1 MKKTLIA
8 LAVLAAS
15 GASFAQSSVTI
26 SGYIG
31 AGYQS
36 TGKTGAAVK
45 GFAMTDSRIQLSGT
59 EDLGGGLKASFVQ
72 QFRVNAAA
80 RGASDVVGEDSS
92 VSLAGGFGTVAYAKT
107 RGSTLLTNA
116 MLSGA
121 SLAEDVWAGP
131 LTRNSIDAVSYT
143 MPAFNGF
150 TLGLSRA
157 EAEAS
162 GTNHNHSSGGEGA
175 IQINTI
181 SAGYAAGPLAAGLAY
196 KKYAGGATI
205 SKNEMFVS
213 YDMGAAR
220 LAAGYEKASS
230 DTDAK
235 TSLGVSVPMGALK
248 AGVSYVSFGANTY
261 TDVGVSYALSKRTAV
276 EFATGDYTTW
286 ANRST
291 RVRVLHNF

>member
-1 MKKTLIA
+1 
-8 LAVLAAS
+8 LAAS

-36 TGKTGAAVK
+36 DKDAVK

-72 QFRVNAAA
+72 QFRVNGGPRGNAAA
-80 RGASDVVGEDSS
+80 PDVRGEDSS
-92 VSLAGGFGTVAYAKT
+92 LSLAGGFGTVAYAKT

-121 SLAEDVWAGP
+121 SLANDVWAGP
-131 LTRNSIDAVSYT
+131 LTRTAIDLVSYT

-150 TLGLSRA
+150 TVGLSRA

-162 GTNHNHSSGGEGA
+162 TDHNHSSGGEGA
-175 IQINTI
+175 VQINTI

-196 KKYAGGATI
+196 KKYAGAATI

-213 YDMGAAR
+213 YDMGAAK